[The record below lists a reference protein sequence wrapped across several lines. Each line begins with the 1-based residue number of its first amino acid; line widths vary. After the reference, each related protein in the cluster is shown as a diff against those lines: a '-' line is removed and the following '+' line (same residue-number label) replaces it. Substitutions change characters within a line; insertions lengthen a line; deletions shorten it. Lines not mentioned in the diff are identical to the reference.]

1 MTDVQSNDTASLDDA
16 LVSTSSD
23 EDYTSMD
30 TDMQWTNGVNSLNS
44 FNMTPKDGDYEAFKK
59 QLRRDLRIGSAYHI
73 GSSRFPRTFSS
84 APYSTLEVNNQ
95 QPVTTPLV
103 DKGSTPPLPTPA
115 PATTDA
121 FLRHPFNLI
130 LAREQGDIG
139 PAPKSRRIR
148 YKASRWRCEGSPR
161 IDGLQLQGH
170 RERGT
175 RHSDPQTFSE
185 LIQGSLWAV
194 SRLHLENKFKC
205 HRGCVNALTFNSS
218 GNLIASGS
226 DDLKVVVTNWITKEQ
241 VAKYSTGH
249 AMNIFHVKFL
259 PETNDTKIVSCACDS
274 EVRLAELASDG
285 SLVGSPRL
293 LVAHNR
299 SCHKLA
305 LPHGEPHIVL
315 SAGADGQV
323 FSIDVRTPKAD
334 NILWLPF
341 SEFFSI
347 ASNPIYPNEV
357 ALCGRNESIIRIYDR
372 RKMDGR
378 DPRSGYLHCFG
389 ATHLRSFG
397 RRTPPVFPAGLDD
410 SSPSDQTNPFGDA
423 DSSDAS
429 EADEMDVD
437 SDNFLHSLSAQLGR
451 RVRAVLNGLRGRAQV
466 AFRFTNGRGEG
477 TTTTHPSYNLES
489 SKYSVTAAVYSNQGD
504 AILASYNDEDIYLF
518 DTRRPSSPYL
528 HKYSGHRNMQTIV
541 SATFFGPNS
550 EYVVSGSDDG
560 FFYVWD
566 RESEGIVQ
574 WLHADADGAVNVI
587 ESHPTLPVL
596 ASAGLDFDFKVWSPS
611 RPLLVDSD
619 DEFYSS
625 HLKYTFSKVAP
636 DIRRLRR
643 SQLAK
648 ALSSDSDSHTRTELE
663 QEQNGGSRDSTPT
676 NDATS
681 SLPVP
686 HDTAPSTLSD
696 GPTGVSA
703 DCSPP
708 VPALCSEITSSS
720 SSTTL
725 SSACKRLRRS
735 SSPDDD
741 ARENVTVEEVSTQSG
756 DGEVPSTETRPS
768 VRRQRKKTRKR
779 HSSETSADA
788 RLPEKRLQCTKTE
801 RTDKEASGG
810 NPTAEPDQVQPVLPQ
825 FLLPFNR
832 NDLELRVAQNW
843 INRTS
848 ERTQLDG
855 LEEADSQLLSAIE
868 SMTQLHARAA
878 HRRASS
884 RHNGTTGGGG
894 GGGSTDDDDDD
905 DDDDDSGILGSFL
918 FFRRPR
924 RAAEQSEE
932 TFATRDREGSANGT
946 SSNSS
951 WVSTQE
957 TSNEFRLTRSSS
969 SSSSTSATSTSS
981 SSSPSSTSSS
991 SSPSTAVGE
1000 DSSSS
1005 AADSHSEDRV
1015 LVELLNLESAA
1026 TLTSESNSTSGKHK
1040 RPSGDVDD
1048 LDDVD

>member
-1 MTDVQSNDTASLDDA
+1 MNDVQSNDTASLDDA

-30 TDMQWTNGVNSLNS
+30 TDMQWTNGGNCQISGLHKTHLVNSLNS
-44 FNMTPKDGDYEAFKK
+44 FNMAPKDGDYEAFKK

-73 GSSRFPRTFSS
+73 GSSRFPRTFSPT
-84 APYSTLEVNNQ
+84 PYSTLEVNNQ
-95 QPVTTPLV
+95 QSVTTPLV
-103 DKGSTPPLPTPA
+103 IDKDSTPPPT
-115 PATTDA
+115 TTDT

-139 PAPKSRRIR
+139 PAPKSRRVR

-175 RHSDPQTFSE
+175 RHADPQTFSE
-185 LIQGSLWAV
+185 LVQGSLWAV

-389 ATHLRSFG
+389 AAHLRSFG

-410 SSPSDQTNPFGDA
+410 SSPSDHTNPFGDV
-423 DSSDAS
+423 DSSDSS

-504 AILASYNDEDIYLF
+504 GRFTATRVEEIRAPHMLLVSHNSCFPPNPPPAILASYNDEDIYLF

-596 ASAGLDFDFKVWSPS
+596 ASAGLDFDFKVWSPL

-619 DEFYSS
+619 DELYSS

-648 ALSSDSDSHTRTELE
+648 ALSSDSDSHTQTGL
-663 QEQNGGSRDSTPT
+663 QQQQNGGSRDSTPT

-681 SLPVP
+681 SLP
-686 HDTAPSTLSD
+686 HDTVASTLSD
-696 GPTGVSA
+696 GPTGVRA
-703 DCSPP
+703 DGSPP
-708 VPALCSEITSSS
+708 VSTLCSEVTSSS
-720 SSTTL
+720 SSATL

-741 ARENVTVEEVSTQSG
+741 ARENVPVEEMSAQSG
-756 DGEVPSTETRPS
+756 DGEVPSVETRPS

-779 HSSETSADA
+779 HSSETSTDA

-884 RHNGTTGGGG
+884 RHNGTTGD
-894 GGGSTDDDDDD
+894 GGSTDDDA

-957 TSNEFRLTRSSS
+957 TSNESRVT
-969 SSSSTSATSTSS
+969 
-981 SSSPSSTSSS
+981 P
-991 SSPSTAVGE
+991 
-1000 DSSSS
+1000 
-1005 AADSHSEDRV
+1005 DSHSEDRV

-1026 TLTSESNSTSGKHK
+1026 TLTSEPNSTGGKHK
-1040 RPSGDVDD
+1040 RPSEDVDD